1 APEARHAP
9 VVLDQLL
16 EAERVRLRPVRL
28 AEDVFQVVRRI
39 LATPLAEHL
48 EAALRQHE
56 APVQEADCVSPP
68 VAAARE
74 EGRVPRH
81 LQQPA
86 DPRLAEILDIV
97 VDAGEAELQ
106 PRYEVR
112 CEADLE
118 PR

>member
-1 APEARHAP
+1 
-9 VVLDQLL
+9 
-16 EAERVRLRPVRL
+16 
-28 AEDVFQVVRRI
+28 
-39 LATPLAEHL
+39 
-48 EAALRQHE
+48 
-56 APVQEADCVSPP
+56 VSPP

-118 PR
+118 PRDDVLVVRHVTVEVVGLRDLPPERVDLDIGDPGTEGPHARERVRAAGRRA